1 MANLA
6 EIKMELGVQ
15 TLPLRQVETEAGE
28 KTAWF
33 RKWDNDT
40 RIAILVHQEVLN
52 EIKADPSLATLGLT
66 APQTKMSKSSG
77 KEYTAIYIC
86 NYENSAADVTL

>member
-1 MANLA
+1 MNIQ
-6 EIKMELGVQ
+6 EIKTKLGVQ
-15 TLPLRQVETEAGE
+15 TLPLRIVTTQTGE
-28 KTAWF
+28 PTSWF

-40 RIAILVHQEVLN
+40 RIAILVHAETL
-52 EIKADPSLATLGLT
+52 ELIKTDPTLATLGLT